1 MPSLDYAGGELELFA
16 DAHNWKAYFSAVLAP
31 QLRGCVLEVGAGL
44 GSTTLALC
52 SPAAKSWDCLEPD
65 AELNGKLTALLGQHN
80 WPCPVRA
87 RIGTLGDLAR
97 TELFDTI
104 IYIDVLEH
112 IANDRAEL
120 AAAVSHLAPGGRL
133 VVLAPAFQ
141 FLFSEFDASVGHH
154 RRYTKPSLLAL
165 APPGLTLFSCRYLD
179 SVGLMASLA
188 NRMVLR
194 ASLPT
199 PKQIRT
205 WDRLMVPLSRILDK
219 VACYKFGRSIIAVWS
234 KP

>member
-31 QLRGCVLEVGAGL
+31 HLSGRVLEVGAGL

-52 SPAAKSWDCLEPD
+52 SPAAESWDCLEPD
-65 AELNGKLTALLGQHN
+65 AELNGKLAAMLGLHN

-87 RIGTLGDLAR
+87 RSGTLCDLAG

-112 IANDRAEL
+112 IAEDRAEL
-120 AAAVSHLAPGGRL
+120 ASAARHLAPGGSL
-133 VVLAPAFQ
+133 VVLSPAFQ
-141 FLFSEFDASVGHH
+141 FLFSEFDASIGHH
-154 RRYTKPSLLAL
+154 RRYTRPSLLAL
-165 APPGLTLFSCRYLD
+165 APPDLTLSSCRYLD

-205 WDRLMVPLSRILDK
+205 WDRLMVPLSRLLDK
-219 VACYKFGRSIIAVWS
+219 VVCYKFGRSIVAVWS
-234 KP
+234 NP